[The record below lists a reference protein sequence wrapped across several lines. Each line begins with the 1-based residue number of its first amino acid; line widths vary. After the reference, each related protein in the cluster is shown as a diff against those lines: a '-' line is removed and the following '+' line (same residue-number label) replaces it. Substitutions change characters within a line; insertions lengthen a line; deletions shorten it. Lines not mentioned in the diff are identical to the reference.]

1 MELLKWRER
10 EVMRL
15 APLLACGCATFVVCF
30 VFVWFV
36 VVLLQHRQ
44 TGAPGAGAYNTNYT
58 ASVILGFGV
67 GTMWHYHYPNPKTK
81 FQSQVPLA
89 RWPACVYITWPKT
102 SLGFVPGG
110 HWRPPESKLS
120 NLSINTHMKPHQTKT
135 NNTCLLGFFF
145 LKPPPPK
152 LEILKSPQQ
161 PAKIPVTTTSRLG
174 PGVLPSRGE
183 IRWYLQRA
191 RVTHPNSTYR
201 TLIFPAAVFRFR
213 F

>member
-145 LKPPPPK
+145 KATATEVGNFEVASATCQNPGNHDLPFRSWSTPIPRGNSVVPAT
-152 LEILKSPQQ
+152 SPGDT
-161 PAKIPVTTTSRLG
+161 PELNLPNVDFPRGRLQ
-174 PGVLPSRGE
+174 V
-183 IRWYLQRA
+183 
-191 RVTHPNSTYR
+191 
-201 TLIFPAAVFRFR
+201 
-213 F
+213 